1 MHFLFNSQS
10 FALRGELCQNVSSPR
25 KHCWYNPDTKLG
37 QWLFVQLKQQ
47 SKYKISWLRHAQ
59 CLITTWNIWQ
69 PASLPFHPEE
79 DPNKVLRAQNK
90 IYFLQDLITHLTRI
104 YHLSLQM
111 CLKCR
116 NIHFSDKSWDFL
128 SLLVTTNTWG
138 ISYVPVSLIQGWV
151 ITFRPV
157 EPLQFFLGV

>member
-10 FALRGELCQNVSSPR
+10 FVLRGELCQNVSSPR

-59 CLITTWNIWQ
+59 CLITTWNIWL

-79 DPNKVLRAQNK
+79 DPSKVLRAQNK

-116 NIHFSDKSWDFL
+116 NIHFSDKSWDFFISSCYSKHMGYKLCACVFNSGL
-128 SLLVTTNTWG
+128 SNY
-138 ISYVPVSLIQGWV
+138 I
-151 ITFRPV
+151 
-157 EPLQFFLGV
+157 